1 MVGAVNRQN
10 VTCYI
15 DSLLFAMFGRLDS
28 FEVILSPESA
38 TDHGRK
44 ELATILRLWVN
55 MLRTGKL
62 ITTDIVS
69 GENPDWY

>member
-1 MVGAVNRQN
+1 MVGAVNRSN

-15 DSLLFAMFGRLDS
+15 DSLLFAMFSRLDS

-38 TDHGRK
+38 TDHALK

-55 MLRTGKL
+55 MLRSGKL
-62 ITTDIVS
+62 ITIDIVC
-69 GENPDWY
+69 